1 MMITPIRNEKDYKR
15 TIKRIEEIWDT
26 KDKKLRDELDVIST
40 LVDLY
45 EETHFNILPPDPIEA
60 IKFRME
66 QMGLKKTDI
75 SPLLGGNNRVSEIL
89 SRKRALTVEM
99 IRNLN
104 KKLNIPAESL
114 ISQQSTHC
122 VQQVLRAARATTSLG
137 RVL

>member
-1 MMITPIRNEKDYKR
+1 MITPIRNEKDYKR

-104 KKLNIPAESL
+104 KKLKIPAESL
-114 ISQQSTHC
+114 IS
-122 VQQVLRAARATTSLG
+122 
-137 RVL
+137 

>member
-15 TIKRIEEIWDT
+15 TVKRIEEIWDT

-45 EETHFNILPPDPIEA
+45 EETHYNILPPDPIEA

-89 SRKRALTVEM
+89 SKKRALTVEM

-104 KKLNIPAESL
+104 KKLKIPAESL
-114 ISQQSTHC
+114 IS
-122 VQQVLRAARATTSLG
+122 
-137 RVL
+137 

>member
-1 MMITPIRNEKDYKR
+1 MITPIRNEKDYKR
-15 TIKRIEEIWDT
+15 TVKRIEEIWDT
-26 KDKKLRDELDVIST
+26 KDKKLRDELDVLST

-45 EETHFNILPPDPIEA
+45 EETHYNILPPDPIEA

-104 KKLNIPAESL
+104 KKLKIPAESL
-114 ISQQSTHC
+114 IS
-122 VQQVLRAARATTSLG
+122 
-137 RVL
+137 

>member
-1 MMITPIRNEKDYKR
+1 MITPIKNKKDYKR
-15 TIKRIEEIWDT
+15 AVKRIEEIWDT

-40 LVDLY
+40 LVDLF
-45 EETHFNILPPDPIEA
+45 EETHYNILPPDPVEA

-66 QMGLKKTDI
+66 QMGLKKADI

-104 KKLNIPAESL
+104 RKLKIPAESL
-114 ISQQSTHC
+114 IS
-122 VQQVLRAARATTSLG
+122 
-137 RVL
+137 

>member
-1 MMITPIRNEKDYKR
+1 MIAPIKSERDHKR
-15 TIKRIEEIWDT
+15 AVKRIEELWDT
-26 KDKKLRDELDVIST
+26 KDKQLRDELDVLST

-45 EETHFNILPPDPIEA
+45 EETQFNILPPDPVEA

-89 SRKRALTVEM
+89 SRKRSLTVEM

-104 KKLNIPAESL
+104 RKLKIPAESL
-114 ISQQSTHC
+114 IS
-122 VQQVLRAARATTSLG
+122 
-137 RVL
+137 